1 MNIIARWISW
11 SPQLLS
17 VLRIVS
23 ALIFIPSG
31 TMKLFGWPVPMPQGA
46 TAPLFSQ
53 VWTAGVLE
61 TFGGALVLIG
71 LCTRPVAFILA
82 GEMAVAYFQFH
93 APHGFWPS
101 VNQGTAAALYCFIFL
116 YVSSAGPGP
125 WSVDAL
131 RRRSAARPR

>member
-71 LCTRPVAFILA
+71 
-82 GEMAVAYFQFH
+82 EMAVAYFQFH